1 MADVLRFDIAKDPKG
16 NPITYGRVGDTD
28 GLTRSVKVF
37 EDGKPLDLTG
47 YVITFEGNT
56 SKYKTKVFD
65 TGGVKLVDATKGEFT
80 YTFPNMAFAVEGQ
93 YERAY
98 FSFASAERRMT
109 TGDFEIIVFGN
120 SDIDAAEAETIITEY
135 NRLVA
140 ELHALQEQAIDD
152 MNGKFEDL
160 ETDISNLGNQLIDI
174 QNEIDRVF
182 EEFKSGNFWTKEE
195 SFNKEESS
203 ANVIAQITGTE
214 TAILKKEMLVN
225 GVQGTGSRHAN
236 DLGTQNLMGALK
248 SSRINY
254 DVENNKLIILNGFDS
269 TIINQTTLQAGTYT
283 VSLKLFSKPS
293 KASSISGYLK
303 GVAVS
308 EMGFLAIEKFNL
320 NQIYTRSIV
329 LTEDTEVMYR
339 SWGNADAE
347 IVEFEM
353 KIEKG
358 NYTKFSPAQEWVE
371 NGIVPFF
378 DADYTD
384 LLSEDGIVRS
394 ETDIVGRSAEMQF
407 VFPVINTLETKYPYL
422 FAGLSTTAEKIAK
435 FKSIWKASTL
445 VHTDRGGG
453 MRRNVSPSYDYSFS
467 CGYIIRGSNQAYL
480 SSYNDAGSLKMSIDA
495 LTKNDLTGITSAGA
509 WIFKIASGNNKNP
522 DQTGTESN
530 GETLAWVEVKDI
542 RLIVELEVSG
552 HTIIEEMIANYYVG
566 AIATQSESETGTDNT
581 KTMTPLRTK
590 QQIDK
595 RMATQ
600 SEAEAGTDSSK
611 LMTPFATKQNID
623 KRIANQEEAEAG
635 IADDKL
641 MTPSTMNSFYL
652 AKTQKRRQR
661 WDEGLNWVA
670 HRGNNTTYPENTI
683 PAFLATK
690 RHFGIETDIQ
700 VTSDGKWVVMHDAT
714 VDRTT
719 NGTGAIA
726 SMTLAQF
733 RALRIDTGSNLA
745 VCTDAELTP
754 PTLEEY
760 LIACKTVNKVPVIE
774 IKSYAYTDAHYTL
787 LKDTLTRFGYDESN
801 CVVISFDYAV
811 LTKMRALYPNMELQY
826 LVNSITSENINQA
839 ITLGVPGAISCS
851 YSNASVTE
859 ANIKLIH
866 AAGLKVAV
874 WTVPDASFD
883 KMIKLGVD
891 YITTNS
897 KSGNLRYG
905 KLTFANGFTS
915 NPDGGRVDSNY
926 VEEINGTN
934 LRVEFNVSDGVSTQN
949 SAIATFPDW
958 AIPMYRQFAQCGI
971 RTSGGVSIATFD
983 INGRL
988 VPSAGTP
995 GTIAVGLNWADRTS
1009 WAAGSTTYKLD

>member
-56 SKYKTKVFD
+56 SKYRTKVFD
-65 TGGVKLVDATKGEFT
+65 TGGVELVDATKGEFT

-203 ANVIAQITGTE
+203 ANVIYQINGDEYANVKKEFLINGTE
-214 TAILKKEMLVN
+214 GIGGRDAN
-225 GVQGTGSRHAN
+225 G
-236 DLGTQNLMGALK
+236 
-248 SSRINY
+248 
-254 DVENNKLIILNGFDS
+254 
-269 TIINQTTLQAGTYT
+269 TL
-283 VSLKLFSKPS
+283 
-293 KASSISGYLK
+293 
-303 GVAVS
+303 
-308 EMGFLAIEKFNL
+308 
-320 NQIYTRSIV
+320 
-329 LTEDTEVMYR
+329 
-339 SWGNADAE
+339 
-347 IVEFEM
+347 
-353 KIEKG
+353 
-358 NYTKFSPAQEWVE
+358 
-371 NGIVPFF
+371 VPFS
-378 DADYTD
+378 DEDYTNMVTD
-384 LLSEDGIVRS
+384 EGIVRS
-394 ETDIVGRSAEMQF
+394 ETLVSGRGAEIETIFNVLQ
-407 VFPVINTLETKYPYL
+407 ILEVKYPYL
-422 FAGLSTTAEKIAK
+422 FENMTTSQKITKYLSVVKNVSVTATA
-435 FKSIWKASTL
+435 
-445 VHTDRGGG
+445 RGGG
-453 MRRNVSPSYDYSFS
+453 LLNGSEENVSKIYMLATNGFWWGTKTLINSSTEFISKQLDFS
-467 CGYIIRGSNQAYL
+467 TSWVSQ
-480 SSYNDAGSLKMSIDA
+480 
-495 LTKNDLTGITSAGA
+495 ITSGGEYKLRVCSKLNSSIQETGAVSDGTVPA
-509 WIFKIASGNNKNP
+509 WI
-522 DQTGTESN
+522 E
-530 GETLAWVEVKDI
+530 LKDI
-542 RLIVELEVSG
+542 RLTVELEVSG
-552 HTIIEEMIANYYVG
+552 HLIIESMIAAYYVG

-934 LRVEFNVSDGVSTQN
+934 LRVEFNVSEGVSTQN

>member
-56 SKYKTKVFD
+56 SKYRTKVFD
-65 TGGVKLVDATKGEFT
+65 TGGVELVDATKGEFT

-98 FSFASAERRMT
+98 FSFAKSDTRKT

-120 SDIDAAEAETIITEY
+120 SDIDADEAETIITEY

-152 MNGKFEDL
+152 MNGKFDEVENDIIHL
-160 ETDISNLGNQLIDI
+160 ENQLMIV
-174 QNEIDRVF
+174 QNEINQSL

-203 ANVIAQITGTE
+203 ANMKNLLDSRNFVNGWKMANGSFSQNYPGENLLLGSIPEIEIVGTGTTNQLPGNRYLFFNSAGLERPTLADLGIKVGDKLTFSAEYEISGTGFAGEFSFRLGSASWVLVSPDSARIQITKAGTFNVFQSINVTE
-214 TAILKKEMLVN
+214 AMLGNTYLDERLDNVP
-225 GVQGTGSRHAN
+225 
-236 DLGTQNLMGALK
+236 
-248 SSRINY
+248 
-254 DVENNKLIILNGFDS
+254 S
-269 TIINQTTLQAGTYT
+269 TITIRIRKRKLEIGENSNPVYT
-283 VSLKLFSKPS
+283 P
-293 KASSISGYLK
+293 
-303 GVAVS
+303 
-308 EMGFLAIEKFNL
+308 
-320 NQIYTRSIV
+320 TP
-329 LTEDTEVMYR
+329 TEDYTNSFPR
-339 SWGNADAE
+339 
-347 IVEFEM
+347 F
-353 KIEKG
+353 KG
-358 NYTKFSPAQEWVE
+358 QRLATSNDPDDYDWQ
-371 NGIVPFF
+371 
-378 DADYTD
+378 YTD
-384 LLSEDGIVRS
+384 EYIEHLSA
-394 ETDIVGRSAEMQF
+394 T
-407 VFPVINTLETKYPYL
+407 NY
-422 FAGLSTTAEKIAK
+422 
-435 FKSIWKASTL
+435 
-445 VHTDRGGG
+445 
-453 MRRNVSPSYDYSFS
+453 SP
-467 CGYIIRGSNQAYL
+467 
-480 SSYNDAGSLKMSIDA
+480 
-495 LTKNDLTGITSAGA
+495 DL
-509 WIFKIASGNNKNP
+509 
-522 DQTGTESN
+522 
-530 GETLAWVEVKDI
+530 
-542 RLIVELEVSG
+542 
-552 HTIIEEMIANYYVG
+552 
-566 AIATQSESETGTDNT
+566 
-581 KTMTPLRTK
+581 
-590 QQIDK
+590 
-595 RMATQ
+595 ATQ

-611 LMTPFATKQNID
+611 LI
-623 KRIANQEEAEAG
+623 
-635 IADDKL
+635 
-641 MTPSTMNSFYL
+641 TPSTMNYFYL

-934 LRVEFNVSDGVSTQN
+934 LRVEFNVSDGVSAQN

-995 GTIAVGLNWADRTS
+995 GTIAVGLNWADRTT